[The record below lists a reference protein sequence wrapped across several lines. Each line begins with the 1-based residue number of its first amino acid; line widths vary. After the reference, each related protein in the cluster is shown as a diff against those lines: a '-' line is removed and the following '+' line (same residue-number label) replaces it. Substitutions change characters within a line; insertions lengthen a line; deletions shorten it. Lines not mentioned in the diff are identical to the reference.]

1 MAGSRHKNGYICVN
15 VYYMYTLLATIACMQ
30 AALQSGTSQGR
41 IAALLTLMPLLAIGD
56 YQELAR
62 FAVPASATV
71 LIARAYLL
79 EGRERL
85 VRPVIVSMSLFQAAY
100 LAYVMG
106 YVYYPAGSLTL
117 RALTSSTALVAA
129 VQYAALMKPER
140 SRKYRPALG
149 YMALAVIALS
159 IDVAALPLAV
169 VEALV
174 LSRMPLR
181 RREVYLPVLFVPAV
195 IQGGTLLPQAASAS
209 VLLLSRP
216 EHLRYRRVP
225 PPHSWIGAWIGGKY
239 FGTSILGVGGFS
251 YVIRAVDG
259 QGNVYAIKLLKYRDE
274 SGVPLAENPHVVH
287 VFRQEM
293 SKYLLISSDHVVKVF
308 EVHVPQDVKLPYRS
322 IEEYLADPPYIVMEF
337 LGGGT
342 LRQLLNEKG
351 ALPLDRFADVALQIA
366 ESIRDVHR
374 AGLAHLDLKPEN
386 IMFKDRAR
394 RTVKIVDLGSAKI
407 AIGGSVVASQLSP
420 AYAAP
425 ELLYGGRGTPE
436 SDIYSL
442 GCIMYEMLTG
452 INPQAFVM
460 GGEKPPHPSRYNG
473 AVPTHVGDVVL
484 RCLDLDP
491 RSRPTLDEIM
501 DALISI
507 RVP

>member
-1 MAGSRHKNGYICVN
+1 M
-15 VYYMYTLLATIACMQ
+15 
-30 AALQSGTSQGR
+30 
-41 IAALLTLMPLLAIGD
+41 AALLVLSSLLAMAD
-56 YQELAR
+56 HQELIRVA
-62 FAVPASATV
+62 APVSASV
-71 LIARAYLL
+71 LIMRTYLL

-85 VRPVIVSMSLFQAAY
+85 VRPLMVSMSLFQSTY

-106 YVYYPAGSLTL
+106 YVYYPADALSL
-117 RALTSSTALVAA
+117 RALLSSTALVAA
-129 VQYAALMKPER
+129 VQYAALMRPER
-140 SRKYRPALG
+140 SRRYRPALG
-149 YMALAVIALS
+149 YMALAVIATS
-159 IDVAALPLAV
+159 IDVTALPLAV
-169 VEALV
+169 AEALV
-174 LSRMPLR
+174 LSRMPLK
-181 RREVYLPVLFVPAV
+181 RREAYLPVLFVPAAV
-195 IQGGTLLPQAASAS
+195 QGGTLIPQAVSAS

-216 EHLRYRRVP
+216 EQLRYRRAP
-225 PPHSWIGAWIGGKY
+225 PPYSWIGAWIGGRF
-239 FGTSILGVGGFS
+239 FGVSILGIGGFS

-259 QGNVYAIKLLKYRDE
+259 QGNAYAIKLLKYRDE
-274 SGVPLAENPHVVH
+274 SGAPLAESPHVVH

-293 SKYLLISSDHVVKVF
+293 SKYLLISSEHVVKVF
-308 EVHVPQDVKLPYRS
+308 EVHVPQDSKLPYRS
-322 IEEYLADPPYIVMEF
+322 LDDYLADPPYIVMEF
-337 LGGGT
+337 LSGGT
-342 LRQLLNEKG
+342 LRQLLNELG

-366 ESIRDVHR
+366 ASIRDVHR

-452 INPQAFVM
+452 INPQPFVM

-473 AVPTHVGDVVL
+473 AVPPHVGDMVL
-484 RCLDLDP
+484 RCLDVDP
-491 RSRPTLDEIM
+491 RSRPTLDEII
-501 DALISI
+501 DVLTSI
-507 RVP
+507 RVL